1 MNGHGDQSQHHQKRE
16 EKSLT
21 QIFGEEANFPT
32 FNLQR
37 STCTSEN
44 VTNSSKTKTKTE
56 RADELS
62 SSNTDF
68 GSNFASRLPQ
78 SKDEKIF
85 LEGAELKTIFW
96 STIGSESWC
105 SRSRVMRF

>member
-21 QIFGEEANFPT
+21 QIFGEEANFQLLI
-32 FNLQR
+32 FS
-37 STCTSEN
+37 STCTFEN

-68 GSNFASRLPQ
+68 GSNFASR
-78 SKDEKIF
+78 F
-85 LEGAELKTIFW
+85 LKAKMRKYFWRGAELKTIFC
-96 STIGSESWC
+96 STIGSEIWC